1 MDMALNPFPWFR
13 TMRESAPV
21 YFEQRNNMWNV
32 FRYDDVQ
39 TVLTDYTNFSSQFIG
54 SNQPIDASLIN
65 TDPPR
70 HRQLRSLV
78 SQAFTPRTI
87 ERLTPR
93 ITAIVNELLDEV
105 VSSARWT
112 LFMILLILCP

>member
-1 MDMALNPFPWFR
+1 MDLALNPFPWFR
-13 TMRESAPV
+13 IMRESAPV

-39 TVLTDYTNFSSQFIG
+39 TVLTDYAKFSSQFMG

-78 SQAFTPRTI
+78 SQAFTPRTM

-93 ITAIVNELLDEV
+93 ITTIVNELLDEV
-105 VSSARWT
+105 ISSGKMDIIHDLAY
-112 LFMILLILCP
+112 

>member
-13 TMRESAPV
+13 IMRESAPV

-54 SNQPIDASLIN
+54 SNQPIDASLS
-65 TDPPR
+65 
-70 HRQLRSLV
+70 HRS
-78 SQAFTPRTI
+78 STAQAIALISIAGFH
-87 ERLTPR
+87 
-93 ITAIVNELLDEV
+93 
-105 VSSARWT
+105 SAYN
-112 LFMILLILCP
+112 